1 MGSSSCK
8 NVVYIGGNMMM
19 EEGLGFG
26 RINDLTHIVWLY
38 NFRKYI

>member
-8 NVVYIGGNMMM
+8 NGVYIDGNMVI

-38 NFRKYI
+38 NFGIYI